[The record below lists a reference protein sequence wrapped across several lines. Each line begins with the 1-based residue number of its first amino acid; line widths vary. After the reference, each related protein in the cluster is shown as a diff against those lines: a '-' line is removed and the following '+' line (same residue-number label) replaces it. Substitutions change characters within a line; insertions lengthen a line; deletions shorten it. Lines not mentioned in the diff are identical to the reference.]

1 MASPSEGLVDIV
13 FEQVRID
20 HVPSVLV
27 DVPIVMQVPAV
38 VIELG
43 HCVFPPVGRVVIHLF
58 QYERNSHLPGNVSA
72 RRPEI
77 GKSLCGPVTDR
88 PGAVNA
94 SAREA
99 YASLHAPPIAS
110 TMASRV

>member
-1 MASPSEGLVDIV
+1 MTSPSERLVDIV

-27 DVPIVMQVPAV
+27 DVTVVMQVPAV

-58 QYERNSHLPGNVSA
+58 RYERNGHHPGNVSA
-72 RRPEI
+72 IHPEI
-77 GKSLCGPVTDR
+77 G
-88 PGAVNA
+88 
-94 SAREA
+94 
-99 YASLHAPPIAS
+99 
-110 TMASRV
+110 

>member
-38 VIELG
+38 VIELR
-43 HCVFPPVGRVVIHLF
+43 HCVFPPVGRVVIHLI
-58 QYERNSHLPGNVSA
+58 QYERNSHHPGNVSA

-77 GKSLCGPVTDR
+77 G
-88 PGAVNA
+88 
-94 SAREA
+94 
-99 YASLHAPPIAS
+99 
-110 TMASRV
+110 